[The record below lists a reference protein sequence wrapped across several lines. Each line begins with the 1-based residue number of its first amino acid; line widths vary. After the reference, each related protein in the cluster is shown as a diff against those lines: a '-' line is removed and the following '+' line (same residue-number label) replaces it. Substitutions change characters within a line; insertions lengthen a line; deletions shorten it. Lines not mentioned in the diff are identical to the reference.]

1 MASEVNCMID
11 NITTSTEMPISKGNI
26 TQNATIQN
34 NNIKTTKDL
43 STRCNHESCN
53 IKFGLLPFECKCGLK
68 FCGKHRHSYEHNC
81 TYDYKK
87 GNMDM
92 LKKNLVEVKSNKIIK
107 F

>member
-11 NITTSTEMPISKGNI
+11 NITTSTEKPIVKGNI
-26 TQNATIQN
+26 TQNATTP
-34 NNIKTTKDL
+34 NIEISTTKDL
-43 STRCNHESCN
+43 TTRCNHESCN
-53 IKFGLLPFECKCGLK
+53 VRFGLLPFECRCGLK

-87 GNMDM
+87 DNMNI
-92 LKKNLVEVKSNKIIK
+92 LKKNLVEVKSDKIIK